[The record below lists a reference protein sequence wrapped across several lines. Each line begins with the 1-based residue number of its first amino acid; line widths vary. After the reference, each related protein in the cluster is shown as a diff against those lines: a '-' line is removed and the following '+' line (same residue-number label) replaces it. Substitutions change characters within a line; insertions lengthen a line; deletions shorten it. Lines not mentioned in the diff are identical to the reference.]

1 MSLSLVVKGG
11 NITGNHC
18 CCLAAAS
25 VVDLILAPNATA
37 CDLKYGSV
45 AAQGYQDGGAVTAF
59 SITNATATQTVAV
72 AHASLA
78 ATGGLKVTDPPPAG
92 RRRGPLGLH
101 GGRGHGVRGGQ
112 RARDRRVPD
121 VQPHLPGLIR
131 HCQGRRPAGLPARLA
146 RGELQQ
152 PDLRPSA
159 TCLRAKTLSAVAC
172 TIVNKSFRNST
183 NGYGDDT

>member
-1 MSLSLVVKGG
+1 MSFSLVVKGG
-11 NITGNHC
+11 NITGNYC

-78 ATGGLKVTDPPPAG
+78 ATGGLKVTDPPPPDDDEDRSVCMAVVATASEVGSG
-92 RRRGPLGLH
+92 R
-101 GGRGHGVRGGQ
+101 
-112 RARDRRVPD
+112 ATD
-121 VQPHLPGLIR
+121 VYQTFSHIY
-131 HCQGRRPAGLPARLA
+131 PA
-146 RGELQQ
+146 
-152 PDLRPSA
+152 
-159 TCLRAKTLSAVAC
+159 
-172 TIVNKSFRNST
+172 
-183 NGYGDDT
+183 